1 MEDISTRISRLK
13 RPKLLVRTARHAL
26 EDYDRCMHLRRLLKT
41 ERLPSPGRALMQLL
55 ELEGVMND
63 QRIAGRAE
71 YSVARPRRGSGGD
84 HVGEPGPSRPGILAP
99 PGIGSRALKVLSA
112 TNTENN
118 DRRSPLILGANM
130 DRCESCRARKCPA
143 LQATKSYPA

>member
-71 YSVARPRRGSGGD
+71 YSVAR
-84 HVGEPGPSRPGILAP
+84 HVEVLAA
-99 PGIGSRALKVLSA
+99 IMSESQAHRALASSRRQVL
-112 TNTENN
+112 
-118 DRRSPLILGANM
+118 DLVH
-130 DRCESCRARKCPA
+130 
-143 LQATKSYPA
+143 